1 MRSTMCAVV
10 ALSAVAAARADV
22 LYSQGNDQ
30 AGRPSLFSDG
40 VAGQFFSQRMAD
52 NFTATSGWE
61 MTGLRWWG
69 GSQNFQFRDLTNM
82 RQFAVRIYEDG
93 GGAPDAEIY
102 GEVFDKA
109 ATSPAATGL
118 VLSGQGI
125 QYEQVVTL
133 MTPVQL
139 EAGRG
144 YWVSIGAILDQ
155 PAGDAWVWNHSSV
168 GDGINASDFF
178 TGGQYLTF
186 PSGDMAFE
194 VLGTVPG
201 PGSAGMASVAVL
213 LSGRRRRRHAGG
225 ACASP
230 IGFARCGSAG

>member
-1 MRSTMCAVV
+1 MRSMMCAVV
-10 ALSAVAAARADV
+10 ALSAVGAARADV

-30 AGRPSLFSDG
+30 PARPSLFSDG

-52 NFTATSGWE
+52 NFTATGGWE

-109 ATSPAATGL
+109 ATSPTATGL
-118 VLSGQGI
+118 ILSGQGF

-133 MTPVQL
+133 TTPVQL
-139 EAGRG
+139 VAGRG
-144 YWVSIGAILDQ
+144 YWVSVGAILDQ
-155 PAGDAWVWNHSSV
+155 PAGDAWVWNHSSM
-168 GDGINASDFF
+168 GDGINATDFF

-186 PSGDMAFE
+186 TSGDMALQ
-194 VLGTVPG
+194 VLGSVPA
-201 PGSAGMASVAVL
+201 PGASGMATVGL
-213 LSGRRRRRHAGG
+213 LWAMRRRR
-225 ACASP
+225 
-230 IGFARCGSAG
+230 SAAFSAY